1 MMKRLLAV
9 MVAVSVVLSAAETP
23 AEKLPVRRVVLYK
36 NGVGYFEHTGQVHG
50 DQDLK
55 IDFTSAQLNDVL
67 KSLTVLDLGG
77 GKISGVGYNSVAP
90 IAEQLRSLRLPLDES
105 STLAD
110 FLNALRGSRI
120 QVRNGAALVSGR
132 LLSVEQRSSL
142 PKKPKTENDE
152 QSQAEEKPE
161 VKSLS
166 ISVVTD
172 AGEVRTFPVTP
183 ALGVRVADH
192 DISEEISRYLNL
204 VSSARDQDL
213 RRMNISTS
221 GSGDRNVFV
230 SYISEVP
237 VWKSTY
243 RILLPTKADAK
254 PILQGWA
261 IVDNTVGEDWKNVQL
276 SLVAGE
282 PQSFVQELSKPYYT
296 RRPVVE
302 LPETAMLTPQ
312 THEGTMSSLVMA
324 ETRPSAGVVGG
335 VVGGVPGGS
344 SGGVIGGVV
353 GKLAASPSSS
363 APSFNGIYGLIRD
376 ADGAPIT
383 SAQIK
388 AISDAGTSQSAYS
401 DSNGNFRLELS
412 PGKYQ
417 VTVDATGFQPLTQPV
432 LVSGSGAPNY
442 RNYSLKVAA
451 DSTVDLVNAAESQEA
466 EASGEASGDLFEY
479 KLKEKVTILKNHS
492 ALVPIINSHID
503 AEKVTLWNSSSARPL
518 RALWIKNTSGLTLDS
533 GTFNVLDSNT
543 FAGEGL
549 IEPLKPQEKRLLSY
563 AVDQAVRIAHE
574 NDVEASPVTHIKI
587 AKGVM
592 VETRE
597 QRDHQ
602 LYTVRNS
609 DSEPRDVVIE
619 HPVREG
625 WKLAKE
631 LKAEETSASFYR
643 FRVKVAP
650 HETSELKIDEVQP
663 LEKTLALST
672 ISDDH
677 IKLLVSEKTIT
688 PQIEQ
693 ALRKIIV
700 QKSELAGFDR
710 QIQQRQTHIS
720 EIDRDQQRLREN
732 MKALKGSPE
741 EKALLQR
748 YTHELNDQED
758 KLQAVRTEITTLQ
771 QQREKSREQ
780 LDSMLQGLTMDEAI

>member
-710 QIQQRQTHIS
+710 QIQQRQIHIS